1 MKKAAKLCAFVLA
14 GVITFGGLTACTEQ
28 NNDVVNNITL
38 SISTTKNEIKVGETL
53 EISVETNGDKTKVV
67 FNSSDTS
74 VCSVTDGVITGLKE
88 GTAQI
93 SATLD
98 NVTSNIINIKVT
110 KDNEDPDVITLSIST
125 TKTEINVNE
134 TLEVVSTTNGDTSK
148 IIYSSS
154 NTSVASI
161 STSGVITGL
170 KAGTTDI
177 SATLG
182 NVKSNTI
189 TITVKEGTIISD
201 TPEYLQGGFKL
212 NDYSFTKDENFTIED
227 FINAIE
233 EVLVALYSDN
243 ENIKY
248 LLDENNNLLPSI
260 TSNEQ
265 FIDYFNLFYSKRG
278 QEQISISQQLGNY
291 GTTFFSASR
300 QSYWNTSRS
309 DQQISFGLNVPF
321 GDITTSL
328 NYSYSNN
335 IWQNDRDHLLA
346 FTLNVPFS
354 HWMRTDSQSAFRN
367 SNASYSMSNDLKGGM
382 TNLSGVYGT
391 LLPDNNLNYSVQ
403 VGNTH
408 GGNTSSGTS
417 GYSSL
422 NYRGAY
428 GNTNV
433 GYSRNGDSSQIYYG
447 MSGGIIAHADGIT
460 FGQPLGDT
468 MVLVKAPGADNVK
481 IENQTGIH
489 TDWRGYAI
497 LPFATEYRENRV
509 ALNANSLAD
518 NVELNETVVTVIPTH
533 GAIARATFNAQIG
546 GKVLM
551 TLKYGNKS
559 VPFGAIVTHGE
570 NKNGSIVAEN
580 GQVYLTGL
588 PQSGKLQVSWGNDKN
603 SNCIVDYKLPE
614 VSPGTLLNQQTAICR

>member
-1 MKKAAKLCAFVLA
+1 MQTTRTPYSISFMATVLLLLLFACHSTVANAAVALGATRVIYPANQKQVLLPVTNNDPASVYLIQSWIENA
-14 GVITFGGLTACTEQ
+14 GDQKDTQFVITPPLFSMQGFY
-28 NNDVVNNITL
+28 NL
-38 SISTTKNEIKVGETL
+38 S
-53 EISVETNGDKTKVV
+53 D
-67 FNSSDTS
+67 
-74 VCSVTDGVITGLKE
+74 
-88 GTAQI
+88 
-93 SATLD
+93 SAYSRMSGYT
-98 NVTSNIINIKVT
+98 VKPPT
-110 KDNEDPDVITLSIST
+110 
-125 TKTEINVNE
+125 
-134 TLEVVSTTNGDTSK
+134 GDT
-148 IIYSSS
+148 
-154 NTSVASI
+154 
-161 STSGVITGL
+161 
-170 KAGTTDI
+170 
-177 SATLG
+177 
-182 NVKSNTI
+182 
-189 TITVKEGTIISD
+189 
-201 TPEYLQGGFKL
+201 
-212 NDYSFTKDENFTIED
+212 
-227 FINAIE
+227 
-233 EVLVALYSDN
+233 N
-243 ENIKY
+243 EQ
-248 LLDENNNLLPSI
+248 
-260 TSNEQ
+260 TQ

-433 GYSRNGDSSQIYYG
+433 GYSRSGDSSQIYYG

-518 NVELNETVVTVIPTH
+518 NVELDETVITVIPTH

-588 PQSGKLQVSWGNDKN
+588 PQSGKLQVSWGKDKN
-603 SNCIVDYKLPE
+603 SNCIVEYKLPE